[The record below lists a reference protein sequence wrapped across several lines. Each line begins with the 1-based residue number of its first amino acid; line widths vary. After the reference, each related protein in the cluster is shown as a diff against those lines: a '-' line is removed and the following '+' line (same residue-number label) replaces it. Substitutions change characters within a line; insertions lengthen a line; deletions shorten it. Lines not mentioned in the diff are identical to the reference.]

1 MATSAIK
8 HQQILDG
15 TLRPSIDVA
24 RMIAG
29 VVDGT
34 MAGKL
39 VSSARIAAARVAF
52 VDCFLRHSSSRPST
66 LATFTRILSSSQSPY
81 ASDYFHLYDLC
92 GMGR

>member
-1 MATSAIK
+1 MISAIK
-8 HQQILDG
+8 HLQILDG

-34 MAGKL
+34 MANKL
-39 VSSARIAAARVAF
+39 VSCARSVVARVVSAN
-52 VDCFLRHSSSRPST
+52 CFPRYSSSRPSALT
-66 LATFTRILSSSQSPY
+66 AFIHILSSSQSPY
-81 ASDYFHLYDLC
+81 ASDYFHLSDLC